1 MTLSDTAFRD
11 IQRKGR
17 ASGVPVSYLKRAVE
31 DRVLDFDEAVLGF
44 DEEMAMAEAQRCLQ
58 CPDPQP
64 CTLSCPAGND
74 LPAMLWHI
82 SQGEFVEAA
91 LVLNETSPLI
101 EVCGRVCPNLCQ
113 VGCALST
120 RHGAISIG
128 KLEEF
133 VADEARLAGVLD
145 IVVPDEKTGKRIAI
159 VGSGPAGITVAED
172 LVKLGHEATIYEAWP
187 VAGGVLVYGIPSF
200 KLDKQV
206 VKAKIDDLESAGVR
220 FVTDTRIGEDV
231 LVDELLAEY
240 DAVFLGT
247 GAGVEAT
254 MNIPGEE
261 LENVYTATDFLIRA
275 NVPSD
280 MLPSGRQEKPW
291 VGNRVAVIGG
301 GDTAVDC
308 ARSAVRLG
316 AEEVTIVYRRTEAE
330 MPGNKVER
338 YTCVEEGVNIKYL
351 QAPVEYIGDE
361 AGSVNGMKVVR
372 MELGEPDRSGRR
384 RPVPIEDSEFIQE
397 VDTVVL
403 AVGYWPDPLLG
414 EKTEGLATHKWGL
427 ILTDE
432 ECGATSRAGVFAAG
446 DNVHGP
452 DLVITA
458 ISAAHTAA
466 GNIHRY
472 LIGESVDW
480 IAPPE
485 K

>member
-1 MTLSDTAFRD
+1 MTLSDIAFRD

-44 DEEMAMAEAQRCLQ
+44 DEEMAMAEAGRCLQ

-64 CTLSCPAGND
+64 CTLNCPAGND

-82 SQGEFVEAA
+82 SQGEFIEAA
-91 LVLNETSPLI
+91 LVLNKTSPLI

-120 RHGAISIG
+120 RNGAISIG

-133 VADEARLAGVLD
+133 VADEARLAGVLTID
-145 IVVPDEKTGKRIAI
+145 VPDVKTGKKIAV

-172 LVKLGHEATIYEAWP
+172 LIELGHEVTIFEAWP
-187 VAGGVLVYGIPSF
+187 YAGGVLVYGIPSF
-200 KLDKQV
+200 KLDKRV
-206 VKAKIDDLESAGVR
+206 VMAKIDDLEEAGVR
-220 FVTDTRIGEDV
+220 IVTNTRIGEDV
-231 LVDELLAEY
+231 MIDELLADY

-247 GAGVEAT
+247 GAGVEAN
-254 MNIPGEE
+254 MNIPGED
-261 LENVYTATDFLIRA
+261 LENVHTATDFLIRA
-275 NVPSD
+275 NVPLK
-280 MLPSGRQEKPW
+280 MLPADRRQKPW
-291 VGNRVAVIGG
+291 VGKKVAVIGG

-308 ARSAVRLG
+308 ARSAIRLG

-338 YTCVEEGVNIKYL
+338 YTCLEEGVNIQYL
-351 QAPVEYIGDE
+351 QAPVAYLGD
-361 AGSVNGMKVVR
+361 GSGRVSGMKVVR

-384 RPVPIEDSEFIQE
+384 RPVPIEGSEFIQE
-397 VDTVVL
+397 IDTVVL

-414 EKTEGLATHKWGL
+414 NTTDNLETHKWGL
-427 ILTDE
+427 IIADE
-432 ECGATSRAGVFAAG
+432 DCGATSMTGVFAAG

-458 ISAAHTAA
+458 ISSAHAAAD
-466 GNIHRY
+466 NIHRY
-472 LIGESVDW
+472 LSGQPVQWATPIN
-480 IAPPE
+480 

>member
-1 MTLSDTAFRD
+1 MTLGETAFREIPRKERARD
-11 IQRKGR
+11 I
-17 ASGVPVSYLKRAVE
+17 PVSYFKRAVE

-44 DEEMAMAEAQRCLQ
+44 DEEMAMAEAARCLQ

-64 CTLSCPAGND
+64 CTLSCPADND
-74 LPAMLWHI
+74 IAAMLWHI
-82 SQGEFVEAA
+82 SQGEFIEAA

-113 VGCALST
+113 MGCALST
-120 RHGAISIG
+120 RYGAISIG

-145 IVVPDEKTGKRIAI
+145 IEVPIAKTGKKVAI

-172 LVKLGHEATIYEAWP
+172 LIKLGHEATIFEAWP
-187 VAGGVLVYGIPSF
+187 YAGGVLIYGIPSF

-206 VKAKIDDLESAGVR
+206 VMHKIDDLEKAGVR
-220 FVTDTRIGEDV
+220 IITNTRIGDDV
-231 LVDELLAEY
+231 MIDDLLDEY

-254 MNIPGEE
+254 MNVPGED
-261 LENVYTATDFLIRA
+261 LKYVHTATDFLIRA

-280 MLPSGRQEKPW
+280 MLPAGRRTKPW
-291 VGNRVAVIGG
+291 VGDRVAVIGG

-308 ARSAVRLG
+308 ARSAIRLG

-338 YTCVEEGVNIKYL
+338 HTCLEEGVNIKYL
-351 QAPVEYIGDE
+351 QAPVEYLGDE
-361 AGSVNGMKVVR
+361 DGRVR
-372 MELGEPDRSGRR
+372 AMRVICMELGEPDSSGRR
-384 RPVPIEDSEFIQE
+384 RPVPIEGSEFIQE
-397 VDTVVL
+397 IDTVVL

-414 EKTEGLATHKWGL
+414 EKTDGLATHKWGL
-427 ILTDE
+427 IVADE
-432 ECGATSRAGVFAAG
+432 ACGATSRPGVFAAG

-452 DLVITA
+452 DLVVTA
-458 ISAAHTAA
+458 IAAAHTAA

-472 LIGESVDW
+472 LMGESVLW
-480 IAPPE
+480 AAE
-485 K
+485 AEE

>member
-1 MTLSDTAFRD
+1 MTLGDTAFRD

-44 DEEMAMAEAQRCLQ
+44 DEEMAMAEAGRCLQ

-145 IVVPDEKTGKRIAI
+145 IDVPAVKTGKEVSI

-172 LVKLGHEATIYEAWP
+172 LIKQGHQVTVFEAWP
-187 VAGGVLVYGIPSF
+187 YAGGVLVYGIPSF
-200 KLDKQV
+200 KLDKRV
-206 VKAKIDDLESAGVR
+206 VMAKIDDLEKAGVR
-220 FVTDTRIGEDV
+220 IITNTRIGEDV
-231 LVDELLAEY
+231 MVDELLAEY

-247 GAGVEAT
+247 GSGVEAT

-275 NVPSD
+275 NVPPD
-280 MLPSGRQEKPW
+280 MLPEDRREKLW
-291 VGNRVAVIGG
+291 VGKRVAVIGG

-308 ARSAVRLG
+308 ARSAIRLG

-338 YTCVEEGVNIKYL
+338 YTCIEEGVNIKYL
-351 QAPVEYIGDE
+351 QAPVEYLGDE
-361 AGSVNGMKVVR
+361 AGRVKGMKVIR

-384 RPVPIEDSEFIQE
+384 RPVPIEGSEFIQE
-397 VDTVVL
+397 IDTVAL
-403 AVGYWPDPLLG
+403 SVGYWPDPLLG

-427 ILTDE
+427 IVADE
-432 ECGATSRAGVFAAG
+432 EYGATSRTGVFAAG

-458 ISAAHTAA
+458 IAAAHTAA
-466 GNIHRY
+466 DNIHRY
-472 LIGESVDW
+472 LAGELVDW
-480 IAPPE
+480 ITPADM
-485 K
+485 

>member
-1 MTLSDTAFRD
+1 MTLSETAFRD
-11 IQRKGR
+11 IDRKNR
-17 ASGVPVSYLKRAVE
+17 VSDVPVSYLKRAVE

-44 DEEMAMAEAQRCLQ
+44 DEEMAIAEATRCLQ

-82 SQGEFVEAA
+82 SQGEFIEAA
-91 LVLNETSPLI
+91 LILNETSPLI

-120 RHGAISIG
+120 RNGAISIG

-145 IVVPDEKTGKRIAI
+145 IQVPEVKTGKKVAI
-159 VGSGPAGITVAED
+159 VGTGPAGITVAED
-172 LVKLGHEATIYEAWP
+172 LIKQGHEITMYEAWP
-187 VAGGVLVYGIPSF
+187 FAGGVLVYGIPSF
-200 KLDKQV
+200 KLDKKV
-206 VKAKIDDLESAGVR
+206 VMAKIDDLERAGVR
-220 FVTDTRIGEDV
+220 IITNTRIGEDV
-231 LVDELLAEY
+231 MVDELLTQY

-254 MNIPGEE
+254 MNIPGEK
-261 LENVYTATDFLIRA
+261 LENVYSATDFLIRA
-275 NVPSD
+275 NVPTD
-280 MLPSGRQEKPW
+280 MLPQDRKQKPW
-291 VGNRVAVIGG
+291 VGERVAVIGG

-308 ARSAVRLG
+308 ARSAIRLG
-316 AEEVTIVYRRTEAE
+316 AKEVTIVYRRTEAE

-338 YTCVEEGVNIKYL
+338 YTCIEEGVNIRYL
-351 QAPVEYIGDE
+351 QAPVEYLGDE
-361 AGSVNGMKVVR
+361 SGRVTSMKVIR

-384 RPVPIEDSEFIQE
+384 RPVPIEGSEFEQE
-397 VDTVVL
+397 IDTVIL

-414 EKTEGLATHKWGL
+414 EKTDGLATHKWGL
-427 ILTDE
+427 IVADE
-432 ECGATSRAGVFAAG
+432 ECGATSKTGVFAAG

-466 GNIHRY
+466 DNIHRH
-472 LIGESVDW
+472 LAGEAIDW
-480 IAPPE
+480 VQPSQN
-485 K
+485 